1 MALQDTFGNVC
12 VCEARTSYDVP
23 ALSRTILR
31 RPFALPLE

>member
-1 MALQDTFGNVC
+1 MALQDTFGSVR
-12 VCEARTSYDVP
+12 EAQTSYDVP